1 MTGYFAVT
9 RPTLF
14 MWKVRISA
22 STAKRSSKALC
33 STRWRI
39 AALRITPLIL
49 PFRLA
54 SFMSWDGETRCKG
67 QREEC
72 EISRAICSKEDTS
85 STCII
90 SKNIFTLNSVFF
102 ESSLLQASDM
112 TRGHFLFFAH
122 YKHNARNRYRPSM
135 SIKYPWVF
143 WGQQS
148 IVIIGNDAKQ

>member
-1 MTGYFAVT
+1 MTGYFTVT

-22 STAKRSSKALC
+22 LTAKTSSKSAY

-54 SFMSWDGETRCKG
+54 SSMSWDGETRCKG

-72 EISRAICSKEDTS
+72 EISRAICSKEYTS

-90 SKNIFTLNSVFF
+90 SKNIFFIELCFLC
-102 ESSLLQASDM
+102 ESCLLQASDM
-112 TRGHFLFFAH
+112 TRGHFLIFVH
-122 YKHNARNRYRPSM
+122 YKHNARNGFRHKYEKM
-135 SIKYPWVF
+135 SLISFQLSV
-143 WGQQS
+143 
-148 IVIIGNDAKQ
+148 

>member
-9 RPTLF
+9 RPTPF

-22 STAKRSSKALC
+22 STAKTSSKSAR

-67 QREEC
+67 QWEEC

-90 SKNIFTLNSVFF
+90 SKNIFSIELCFLC
-102 ESSLLQASDM
+102 ESCLLQASDM
-112 TRGHFLFFAH
+112 TQGHFLIFAH
-122 YKHNARNRYRPSM
+122 YKRNTRNRYRPWM
-135 SIKYPWVF
+135 SIEVF
-143 WGQQS
+143 WGQQ
-148 IVIIGNDAKQ
+148 ILL